1 MACFLVP
8 TAEAVVMTIVRKGV
22 KTKEKRQMTQTAGN
36 ADQNI
41 SESAADVS
49 ECENEKIPF
58 SRKLSWLT
66 NLLWGGAGLL
76 AYEHVWHGEVT
87 PYFPFLTAASNPQD
101 TAAMLH
107 EMSTVGVSMA
117 TLITIVWIGMLAA
130 SKVIENRSS
139 QAVMPKSETLKG

>member
-1 MACFLVP
+1 
-8 TAEAVVMTIVRKGV
+8 MTIVK
-22 KTKEKRQMTQTAGN
+22 KSAKAKEAKMNTEVEADN
-36 ADQNI
+36 AQSSAVI
-41 SESAADVS
+41 SEEGTA
-49 ECENEKIPF
+49 KIPF

-76 AYEHVWHGEVT
+76 AFEHVWHGEVT

-117 TLITIVWIGMLAA
+117 ALITIVWVGMLAA
-130 SKVIENRSS
+130 VKAVENRPSVTEDE
-139 QAVMPKSETLKG
+139 AK

>member
-8 TAEAVVMTIVRKGV
+8 TTEAIVMTIVK
-22 KTKEKRQMTQTAGN
+22 KSAKAKEAKMNTEVVADN
-36 ADQNI
+36 AQSSAVI
-41 SESAADVS
+41 SEEGTA
-49 ECENEKIPF
+49 KIPF

-76 AYEHVWHGEVT
+76 AFEHVWHGEVT

-117 TLITIVWIGMLAA
+117 ALITIVWVGMLAA
-130 SKVIENRSS
+130 VKAVENRPSVTEDE
-139 QAVMPKSETLKG
+139 AKRI